1 MKFHWK
7 YQRKPQNQTLDLFS
21 HIEPL
26 GWQPRV
32 PGDMAPKR
40 EPEKEALE
48 AAAPGSLECIY
59 GIIYISYPVWL
70 GFIIVVWVVEGIIF
84 LPLVRGFMK
93 YPINMESPLTNQD
106 SMDFFFPQL
115 KWKQVDLI
123 ITSADRFDM
132 DAQLKIFKSAGVY
145 FHQIC
150 THEETVAML

>member
-1 MKFHWK
+1 MSRCLFFFSEPVEGLQPISPQFFDTFLYQMKFELK
-7 YQRKPQNQTLDLFS
+7 YQRKPQNQTFDLFS
-21 HIEPL
+21 HIEPP

-93 YPINMESPLTNQD
+93 YPINMESLLTNQD
-106 SMDFFFPQL
+106 SMDFFFRSSNEN
-115 KWKQVDLI
+115 KWISL
-123 ITSADRFDM
+123 
-132 DAQLKIFKSAGVY
+132 
-145 FHQIC
+145 
-150 THEETVAML
+150 